1 MARQKSGP
9 QSVTQSATQS
19 ATRSGNKSGVKSSA
33 ANLGFEAT
41 LWEIADKLRGN
52 LEPAVYKHDV
62 LGLIF
67 LKYVSDRFM
76 ARRAE
81 LQALAESEGADPED
95 RDEYLADNV
104 FWVPKTARWPELQK
118 EARQD
123 AIGRILD
130 DAMTAIEK
138 ENESLRGVLNK
149 NYARPQLDKRR
160 LGELIDA
167 ISRIDLQGDARE
179 SEDLLGRVYEY
190 FVGKFASQEGKSG
203 GEFYT
208 PQCIVRLLVSML
220 APDEGDRIYDPAC
233 GSGGMFVQSEW
244 FIENHGGRRGRAAF
258 YGQELNHTTWRLC
271 KMNLAIRG
279 LDGDI
284 DEGDTFH
291 NPRHADLRADIVLA
305 NPPFNISDWGGD
317 LLQDDHRW
325 KWGTPPTGNA
335 NYAWISHF
343 LHHLAPKGMAGFV
356 MANGSMST
364 STTAEKAMREKWV
377 RDDPVACIVALPGQ
391 LFYTTGIPV
400 CLWFMTPAKPK
411 DRRGE
416 TLFIDARKL
425 GEMVDRTHKELQP
438 AEIDR
443 IAAVYGAWLGRR
455 DAGEYT
461 DELGFCAS
469 ANLEEIEKHGFVLTP
484 GRYCGS
490 AVEEDDGEPF
500 EVRFPALVETL
511 ETQFAE
517 GERLAATIRERLA
530 GLRTDAPTGDQA

>member
-1 MARQKSGP
+1 MAKKRTKRAEK
-9 QSVTQSATQS
+9 AT
-19 ATRSGNKSGVKSSA
+19 A
-33 ANLGFEAT
+33 ANIGFEEK

-67 LKYVSDRFM
+67 LKYISDRFEAHR
-76 ARRAE
+76 AR
-81 LQALAESEGADPED
+81 LDGIEGADPED
-95 RDEYLADNV
+95 RDEYTADNV
-104 FWVPKTARWPELQK
+104 FWVPAGARWGELQK
-118 EARQD
+118 QARSET
-123 AIGRILD
+123 IGSVLD
-130 DAMTAIEK
+130 KAMAGIEK
-138 ENESLRGVLNK
+138 ENDSLRGVLHK
-149 NYARPQLDKRR
+149 DYARPQLDKRR

-167 ISRIDLQGDARE
+167 VSQIELAGEKRE

-190 FVGKFASQEGKSG
+190 FVGKFASAEGKSG

-208 PQCIVRLLVSML
+208 PQCVVRLLVSML
-220 APDEGDRIYDPAC
+220 APDDGDRIYDPAC

-244 FIENHGGRRGRAAF
+244 FIETHGGRRGKAAF
-258 YGQELNHTTWRLC
+258 YGQELNHTTWKLC

-291 NPRHADLRADIVLA
+291 ADKHPDLRADIVLA

-317 LLQDDHRW
+317 LLQDDKRW
-325 KWGTPPTGNA
+325 KWGVPPTGNA

-356 MANGSMST
+356 MANGSMAT

-377 RDDPVACIVALPGQ
+377 QEDMVGCIVALPGQ

-400 CLWFMTPAKPK
+400 CLWFMTKAKPGARK
-411 DRRGE
+411 GE
-416 TLFIDARKL
+416 TLFIDARKV
-425 GEMVDRTHKELQP
+425 GAMVDRTHRELS
-438 AEIDR
+438 AEDIVR
-443 IAAVYGAWLGRR
+443 IAGVYDAWLGR
-455 DAGEYT
+455 DGAGDYE

-469 ANLEEIEKHGFVLTP
+469 ASLEEIEKHGFVITP

-500 EVRFPALVETL
+500 EVRFPALVATL
-511 ETQFAE
+511 EEQFAE
-517 GERLAATIRERLA
+517 AAELQARIVANLALTRGDTWRLRSPQ
-530 GLRTDAPTGDQA
+530 RTCLNA